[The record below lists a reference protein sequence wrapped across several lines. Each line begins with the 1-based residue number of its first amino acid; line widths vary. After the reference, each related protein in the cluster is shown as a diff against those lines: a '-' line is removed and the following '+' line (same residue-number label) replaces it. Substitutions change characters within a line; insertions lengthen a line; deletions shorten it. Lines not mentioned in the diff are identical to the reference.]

1 MSGNNWMAF
10 VYRDDFHERAHTI
23 GSVEAQHERERLLEA
38 ADFNSSSSSHAT
50 RESAELAAR
59 EKLRRLREVDAS
71 IPWVACVAYPHE
83 ALEDLSRNLGT
94 CYSVE
99 D

>member
-1 MSGNNWMAF
+1 MSDNNWMAF
-10 VYRDDFHERAHTI
+10 VYRSDRQERAQSI
-23 GSVEAQHERERLLEA
+23 GIDETQHEKDRLLEA
-38 ADFNSSSSSHAT
+38 ADFNSSLSRHAT

-71 IPWVACVAYPHE
+71 VPWVACVAYPD
-83 ALEDLSRNLGT
+83 EDLSRNQGT